1 MDSISKENERRL
13 PSFGEAMFPIVFM
26 VLVLS
31 IGMGV
36 LGWPTGVCLLLSA
49 ACAGILAVVRLGYT
63 WEDIEKFIVDK
74 IAAVMP
80 PVLIVIFVGFMV
92 ATWSYAGT
100 LPMMVYYGM
109 EIIKPEYLLVIAFVL
124 NAILSYVSGASWGAV
139 ASIGVAL
146 MGVGIGLEVNLAML
160 AAAVVTGAYFGDKLS
175 PLSDTT
181 NLAAAVTKTKLYD
194 HIKYML
200 WTTVPSTLVALAF
213 FLVLGLN
220 QETKGE
226 IAGESLLLLEQLK
239 ELYSFGILP
248 LTPMLI
254 ILLCTFLRQP
264 TVPSMLLSSVVAIL
278 VGWQYQG
285 FDLYNGI
292 SSTMGGFNVSM
303 IGVDTADLLPAV
315 SELLNRGGLNNNGG
329 FLAFIICAMGFA
341 GILTGTGMVDVSMG
355 AITAKVKSRKS
366 AIISSGLMT
375 VIINMLTGSDGLNK
389 IITTELMQK
398 KFLQLRMHPLVLAR
412 TTEDFGTM
420 TGPIIPWSAAG
431 LYMATTLGVPTM
443 DYLPYCVLFFF
454 SMIFASSYAITG
466 FKILTIT
473 DSEAEK
479 LALERGINLTDR
491 DEAPSKLKESI
502 EAS

>member
-1 MDSISKENERRL
+1 MSNEIREDGTRL
-13 PSFGEAMFPIVFM
+13 PTFSEAMIPVVFM
-26 VLVLS
+26 ILVLS

-36 LGWPTGVCLLLSA
+36 LGWPTGVCLLLAA
-49 ACAGILAVVRLGYT
+49 ACAGILAVTRLGYT
-63 WEDIEKFIVDK
+63 WEAIEKFIVDK

-109 EIIKPEYLLVIAFVL
+109 EIIKPEYLFVIAFIL

-146 MGVGIGLEVNLAML
+146 MGVGVGLEANLAIL

-200 WTTVPSTLVALAF
+200 WTTVPSTIIALAF
-213 FLVLGLN
+213 YFMLGIN
-220 QETKGE
+220 QETSGT
-226 IAGESLLLLEQLK
+226 ISGDSLLLLEQLK
-239 ELYSFGILP
+239 ELYAFGFLP

-254 ILLCTFLRQP
+254 ILICTFLRQP
-264 TVPSMLLSSVVAIL
+264 TVPAMLLSSVVAVF

-285 FDLYNGI
+285 FDLYSGI

-303 IGVDTADLLPAV
+303 IGIDPSTLLPAV

-341 GILTGTGMVDVSMG
+341 GILTGTGMVDVAMS
-355 AITAKVKSRKS
+355 AITARVKSRKS
-366 AIISSGLMT
+366 AIISSGL
-375 VIINMLTGSDGLNK
+375 N
-389 IITTELMQK
+389 
-398 KFLQLRMHPLVLAR
+398 
-412 TTEDFGTM
+412 
-420 TGPIIPWSAAG
+420 
-431 LYMATTLGVPTM
+431 
-443 DYLPYCVLFFF
+443 
-454 SMIFASSYAITG
+454 
-466 FKILTIT
+466 
-473 DSEAEK
+473 
-479 LALERGINLTDR
+479 DR
-491 DEAPSKLKESI
+491 YY
-502 EAS
+502 